1 MSIEGQA
8 QLRCS
13 CSFRSATD
21 YRSPINGLSEINRFE
36 LFYKH
41 CIPTGFPDRLAL
53 GGLGEGLATKTKI
66 LLSPFLLA
74 ADRKKDREIF
84 LFLLLSYTLTPTLSQ
99 RERALPTKSW
109 HAEARQ
115 SLAPS
120 EHFSL

>member
-41 CIPTGFPDRLAL
+41 CIPTGFPDRLL
-53 GGLGEGLATKTKI
+53 KQGVNEIRLRV
-66 LLSPFLLA
+66 A
-74 ADRKKDREIF
+74 ARLPHRFTRLKLRWSESASRHDKAHR
-84 LFLLLSYTLTPTLSQ
+84 LLLSLRPGNICDAI
-99 RERALPTKSW
+99 R
-109 HAEARQ
+109 
-115 SLAPS
+115 
-120 EHFSL
+120 